1 MHRLRRPARALL
13 FSHDRRGT
21 QRVEVGSVKR
31 REVLLS
37 PLLLAGL
44 GGCRQGK
51 GAADGVLRF
60 GVANGPRNL
69 DPRLATDAASERVNR
84 LLYTRLVEL
93 DEQGLPVPG
102 IARWEALS
110 PTHYRFDLGEM
121 GRAFSGG
128 TRLLAADVAA
138 TYDSVLDPGSG
149 SPHRAL
155 LSLIR
160 EVRVPHEDRVE
171 FLLHEP
177 DPLFPAYLGIG
188 ILPAAAIASGRPFAE
203 RALGSGPFRV
213 LDRPEPGRLRLE
225 RRRDGQVLELI
236 QVKDPNVRVM
246 KLLRGEIHMLQ
257 NDLSPELV
265 GFLEGRDGVRVES
278 RSGVNFSYLGFNL
291 ADPSTGDV
299 AVRRAFAHAIDRQ
312 ALVRY
317 LFNGRARLAESL
329 FPAEHWAGHPG
340 LAPRDHDPERA
351 RALLESSG
359 FTPAR
364 PLTVTLKTTSDPF
377 RVRLATAI
385 QAQVAEA
392 GIRLRIQSHDWGTF
406 FGDVKEGRFQCFL
419 LTWVGIRL
427 PDIFRYAF
435 HSASVP
441 PEGANRGRY
450 MSAETDRLIEE
461 ARAQSTLAEQ
471 APIYRALA
479 ARLHE
484 DLPYLGLWYEDQI
497 AAVRPEVAGY
507 SLAADGNLDALADV
521 GLRLAGPA
529 PTVASFSP

>member
-1 MHRLRRPARALL
+1 M
-13 FSHDRRGT
+13 
-21 QRVEVGSVKR
+21 
-31 REVLLS
+31 
-37 PLLLAGL
+37 
-44 GGCRQGK
+44 
-51 GAADGVLRF
+51 ADGVLRF
-60 GVANGPRNL
+60 GVANAPRNL

-84 LLYTRLVEL
+84 LLYGRLVEL
-93 DEQGLPVPG
+93 DDQGLPVPG

-110 PTHYRFDLGEM
+110 PTHYRFELGEV
-121 GRAFSGG
+121 GRDFSDG

-138 TYDSVLDPGSG
+138 TYGSVLEPASG

-160 EVRVPHEDRVE
+160 EVRAPRADRVE

-188 ILPAAAIASGRPFAE
+188 ILPAAGIAAGRSFAE
-203 RALGSGPFRV
+203 HALGSGPFRV
-213 LDRPEPGRLRLE
+213 LGRPEPGGLRLE
-225 RRRDGQVLELI
+225 RRRDGQVLEI
-236 QVKDPNVRVM
+236 VRVKDPNVRVM

-265 GFLEGRDGVRVES
+265 HFLEVRGVLAGAGGSVLVES
-278 RSGVNFSYLGFNL
+278 RAGVNFSYLGFNL
-291 ADPSTGDV
+291 ADPSTGGLE
-299 AVRRAFAHAIDRQ
+299 VRRAIAHAIDRE
-312 ALVRY
+312 ALVRH
-317 LFNGRARLAESL
+317 LFYGRARLAESL
-329 FPAEHWAGHPG
+329 FPPEHWAGHPG
-340 LAPRDHDPERA
+340 LRPYDHDPERA
-351 RALLESSG
+351 RALLESAG
-359 FTPAR
+359 FTSAR

-406 FGDVKEGRFQCFL
+406 FGDVKSGRFQCFL

-435 HSASVP
+435 HSTSVP
-441 PEGANRGRY
+441 PAGANRGRY
-450 MSAETDRLIEE
+450 RSAETDQLIEE
-461 ARAQSTLAEQ
+461 ARVQPTLAEQ

-479 ARLHE
+479 DRLHQ

-497 AAVRPEVAGY
+497 AALGPEIEGY
-507 SLAADGNLDALADV
+507 SLAADGNFDGLSDLR
-521 GLRLAGPA
+521 LRLAGPA
-529 PTVASFSP
+529 RSMASSRT